1 MAHVYASNK
10 LYECELG
17 ATLMTVI
24 IKSDKKA
31 TVSMGNVN
39 GIKGPQ
45 DWSMFFDFEN
55 ELYATKQAGLLE
67 QNYKLVDVVE
77 ATRPNLIVAPISIS
91 KDGVEKV
98 VASTTEIRTA
108 LLKNGRFGLLAE
120 DLNTNFFL
128 NSSTP
133 ATQTIVMPA
142 SGVRIVASCEGTG
155 SLTITGGFYGSPIT
169 VTSDTPKVM
178 ERLSAATACTLNITV
193 SGTLTHAQIELAT
206 GMQTATSKVKTGATS
221 ATREREF
228 VKVKKSLFDSII
240 TNKSALTVLIQTI
253 DYNPVVNQT
262 GFSTCQ
268 CLTLVSGSNL
278 KIMRSSG
285 VNGGLQLFSLSYQYV
300 GSTPSNTLQTVAGP
314 WTSQGRFIARNQAC
328 TLDGNT
334 LRSAFNG
341 VDENTLGINNPFPVD
356 EIGFGYGYNSPIGV
370 NGLRGIVTKLV
381 VYDRVLTQSE
391 ITDITKSWI

>member
-1 MAHVYASNK
+1 M
-10 LYECELG
+10 
-17 ATLMTVI
+17 TLI
-24 IKSDKKA
+24 LKSDKKA

-55 ELYATKQAGLLE
+55 ERYATKQAGLLK
-67 QNYKLVDVVE
+67 QDYKLTDVVE
-77 ATRPNLIVAPISIS
+77 ATRQNLNGAPISIS

-98 VASTTEIRTA
+98 VTSTTEIRTA
-108 LLKNGRFGLLAE
+108 LLKNGRFGLLVE
-120 DLNTNFFL
+120 DVNQNFFL
-128 NSSTP
+128 NSSAP
-133 ATQTIVMPA
+133 ATQTVPLPA
-142 SGVRIVASCEGTG
+142 SGVKIVASCEGTG
-155 SLTITGGFYGSPIT
+155 SLTITGDIVGAPIT
-169 VTSDTPKVM
+169 VTANTPKVM
-178 ERLSAATACTLNITV
+178 ERLNNTTVCNLNIVV

-253 DYNPVVNQT
+253 DYNPVVNQA
-262 GFSTCQ
+262 GGALCPR
-268 CLTLVSGSNL
+268 LTLVSGTNL
-278 KIMRSSG
+278 KIMRASG
-285 VNGGLQLFSLSYQYV
+285 IHSNMQLNSLSYQYIN
-300 GSTPSNTLQTVAGP
+300 STPSNTLQTVAGL

-341 VDENTLGINNPFPVD
+341 VAENTLGINNPFPVD
-356 EIGFGYGYNSPIGV
+356 EIGFGYGYSSPIGV

-381 VYDRVLTQSE
+381 VYDRVLTQDE
-391 ITDITKSWI
+391 INELTKSWQ

>member
-77 ATRPNLIVAPISIS
+77 ATRLNLIAAPISIS

-142 SGVRIVASCEGTG
+142 SVVSSVASCEGTG

-206 GMQTATSKVKTGATS
+206 GMQTATSKVKTGATP
-221 ATREREF
+221 ATREREL

-253 DYNPVVNQT
+253 DYNPVVNQA
-262 GFSTCQ
+262 GISLCQ
-268 CLTLVSGSNL
+268 RLTLVSGSNL
-278 KIMRSSG
+278 KIMRASG
-285 VNGGLQLFSLSYQYV
+285 INSNLQLNSLSYQYV
-300 GSTPSNTLQTVAGP
+300 GSTRTLTSQTFNGV
-314 WTSQGRFIARNQAC
+314 WTRQGRFVARNQAC

-341 VDENTLGINNPFPVD
+341 VAENTLGVNNPFPVD

-381 VYDRVLTQSE
+381 VYDRVLTQDE
-391 ITDITKSWI
+391 ITNLTKSWQ